1 VSGREAAAARMRRA
15 HGGDVA
21 ALEVLL
27 AELEHPTPHAVLA
40 ANLAQFDELWP
51 RHAAF
56 VAELD
61 GAVVALVTVSAVPM
75 LHRSSLLGRI
85 SSFVVSAA
93 LTGRGIGTRL
103 LEHAEAHLVSV
114 GCGHIEVTSAL
125 RRERAHRFYEE
136 RGYVRQGLRFVR
148 AFTEHE

>member
-1 VSGREAAAARMRRA
+1 MTAGDAQRVHLRRA
-15 HGGDVA
+15 DGGDLA

-27 AELEHPTPHAVLA
+27 AELEHPTSRATLA
-40 ANLAQFDELWP
+40 ANLARFEELWP
-51 RHAAF
+51 QHAAF
-56 VAELD
+56 VAEIE

-75 LHRSSLLGRI
+75 LHRTSLLGRI
-85 SSFVVSAA
+85 SSFVVSAE

-103 LEHAEAHLVSV
+103 LEQAEAHLVSV
-114 GCGHIEVTSAL
+114 GCGHIEVTSAM

-136 RGYVRQGLRFVR
+136 RGYARQGLRFVR

>member
-1 VSGREAAAARMRRA
+1 VSAREPSAARLRRA
-15 HGGDVA
+15 RSGDVA
-21 ALEVLL
+21 ELEVLL
-27 AELEHPTPHAVLA
+27 AELEHPTSRRTLE
-40 ANLAQFDELWP
+40 ANLVQFEELWP

-56 VAELD
+56 VAEIE

-75 LHRSSLLGRI
+75 LHRTSLLGRI
-85 SSFVVSAA
+85 SSFVVSAE

-114 GCGHIEVTSAL
+114 GCGHIEVTSAM

-136 RGYVRQGLRFVR
+136 RGYARQGLRFVR
-148 AFTEHE
+148 AFTSHE